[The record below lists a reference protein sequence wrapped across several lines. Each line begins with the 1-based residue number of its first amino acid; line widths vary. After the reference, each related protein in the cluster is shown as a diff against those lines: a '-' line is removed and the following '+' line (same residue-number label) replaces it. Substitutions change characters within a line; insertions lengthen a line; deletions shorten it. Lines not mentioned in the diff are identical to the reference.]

1 MKNESTNELDKNLG
15 KDLNS
20 GMDAVKKPDIS
31 LGNWIVRLDLMPNS
45 YDRQNILQTEADSVS
60 SVIRDHRLE
69 IPLSIRIP
77 VSKHSSESKAR
88 LIDSNETTAFSLP
101 RAGEKRKRS
110 LTDASDKKVKK
121 VIKVNYYFYQYLFIN
136 IL

>member
-1 MKNESTNELDKNLG
+1 MKNESTNELDDG
-15 KDLNS
+15 IDLNS
-20 GMDAVKKPDIS
+20 CKDAVKKQDNS
-31 LGNWIVRLDLMPNS
+31 LRNWIVRLEMMPNS

-77 VSKHSSESKAR
+77 VSKHSSERKAR
-88 LIDSNETTAFSLP
+88 LLDLNETTALSLP

-121 VIKVNYYFYQYLFIN
+121 VIKVNYYFYLYLFIN

>member
-1 MKNESTNELDKNLG
+1 MKNESTNELDDG
-15 KDLNS
+15 IDLNS
-20 GMDAVKKPDIS
+20 CKDAVKKQDNS
-31 LGNWIVRLDLMPNS
+31 LGNWIVRLEMMPNS

-77 VSKHSSESKAR
+77 VSKHSSERKAR
-88 LIDSNETTAFSLP
+88 LLDLNETTALSLP

-121 VIKVNYYFYQYLFIN
+121 VIKVNYYFYLYLFIN